1 MMMPPKASSLAI
13 SKKRGF
19 TDIHC
24 GKDDGEFANFGNPIE
39 CREQGVIDDRFR
51 LISAPSFNSSS
62 SSHSSSGQSISDE
75 EFDDELDI
83 GDFLMASFVKPM
95 PIIDDESSLVP
106 DDLRTPLRTRTGKI
120 PRLLKHDIRRLYP
133 TMFINML
140 NSHDHDFTSKY
151 FQKFFP
157 PTAKLEML
165 QDLSSFWSV
174 QAIDRAS
181 DTVSGRDNILT
192 YYNFLFRLFPDFC
205 ASVSRMEIQRNNHN
219 RESTIKF
226 FFHLS
231 WTEVASQ
238 TASPLDQSDGKTL
251 IIDKY
256 AHELDAVATLHLDQS
271 WYITQVEGKTLASSA
286 QKIVEEAT

>member
-1 MMMPPKASSLAI
+1 M
-13 SKKRGF
+13 
-19 TDIHC
+19 TDLGDRMLC
-24 GKDDGEFANFGNPIE
+24 GEEDVVNHNY
-39 CREQGVIDDRFR
+39 R

-62 SSHSSSGQSISDE
+62 SSHTSSAQSISDE
-75 EFDDELDI
+75 DFDDELEI
-83 GDFLMASFVKPM
+83 GDLLVASFVDPM
-95 PIIDDESSLVP
+95 PIIDDPSPLVP
-106 DDLRTPLRTRTGKI
+106 DDLRTPLRTRNGKI

-174 QAIDRAS
+174 QALDRTS
-181 DTVSGRDNILT
+181 DIVSGRDNILT

-231 WTEVASQ
+231 WTEVVSQ
-238 TASPLDQSDGKTL
+238 MASPLDNSRNQLEGKSL

-286 QKIVEEAT
+286 HKIVEDAV

>member
-1 MMMPPKASSLAI
+1 MDCSEE
-13 SKKRGF
+13 
-19 TDIHC
+19 DII
-24 GKDDGEFANFGNPIE
+24 GGSY
-39 CREQGVIDDRFR
+39 R

-62 SSHSSSGQSISDE
+62 SCHSSSGQSISDE
-75 EFDDELDI
+75 EFDDELDL
-83 GDFLMASFVKPM
+83 GDLLVASFVEPM

-106 DDLRTPLRTRTGKI
+106 DDLRTPLRTRNGKI

-133 TMFINML
+133 AMFINML

-226 FFHLS
+226 YFHLS
-231 WTEVASQ
+231 WTEIATQ
-238 TASPLDQSDGKTL
+238 TASPIDSLDGKSL

-271 WYITQVEGKTLASSA
+271 WYITQVEGKTLTSSA
-286 QKIVEEAT
+286 NKIVEKAV